1 MIIVFEMEYLHH
13 VYEKSS
19 IQMIPYSSQYQKEY
33 KRIYNQCYHEM
44 RESLNI
50 QPVDYIQ
57 DDSFF
62 EFGIDKVFLLLSDE
76 EIIGSVKLL
85 DNEIDDLIVNVKY
98 QSRGFGKQILLW
110 ALENTKSEKIILHVA
125 EWNKK
130 AIELYKKNGFEIVNT
145 IKINNDTE

>member
-62 EFGIDKVFLLLSDE
+62 EFGMDKVF
-76 EIIGSVKLL
+76 
-85 DNEIDDLIVNVKY
+85 Y
-98 QSRGFGKQILLW
+98 C
-110 ALENTKSEKIILHVA
+110 
-125 EWNKK
+125 
-130 AIELYKKNGFEIVNT
+130 
-145 IKINNDTE
+145 

>member
-1 MIIVFEMEYLHH
+1 MKRKKDVF
-13 VYEKSS
+13 
-19 IQMIPYSSQYQKEY
+19 P
-33 KRIYNQCYHEM
+33 
-44 RESLNI
+44 
-50 QPVDYIQ
+50 
-57 DDSFF
+57 F
-62 EFGIDKVFLLLSDE
+62 
-76 EIIGSVKLL
+76 L